1 MRALVVYASKM
12 GGTEGIAKQVRDA
25 FVDRGLTSDVA
36 DVADARSLD
45 GYDAVVIGS
54 GLYATRW
61 RRSARRFVRRN
72 VEALQAM
79 PVWFFSSGPLDP
91 SAAEHDIPPVGQVHS
106 LMECVGSRGHATFGG
121 RLPVDAKGFPASAMA
136 KKNAGDWRDA
146 EQIRSWANEIV
157 DDLTSTVTVS
167 PVSTASQQ

>member
-1 MRALVVYASKM
+1 MRVLVLYASKM

-25 FVDRGLTSDVA
+25 FVDRGLTA
-36 DVADARSLD
+36 DVVDLADARSLD
-45 GYDAVVIGS
+45 GYDAAVIGS

-61 RRSARRFVRRN
+61 RRPARRFVRRH

-91 SAAEHDIPPVGQVHS
+91 TAAEHDIPPVGQVHS
-106 LMECVGSRGHATFGG
+106 LMECVGARGHATFGG
-121 RLPVDAKGFPASAMA
+121 RLPADAKGFPARAMA

-146 EQIRSWANEIV
+146 EQIRSWGNQIV
-157 DDLTSTVTVS
+157 DDLISLAPVS
-167 PVSTASQQ
+167 PQ